1 MTHLTVREW
10 GDVRVGSVAEGSK
23 AFTDQQAIALC
34 NAARAHPNANRHG
47 TNILI
52 DRRDKLVAQQMVGVL
67 SAPGCSLEILPK
79 LDPDA
84 AEAVNVNAREADR
97 QSERVRLVQMLDV
110 AFELGLS
117 AGSADSMAHT
127 APSLLEILIANFA
140 EKLLTEV
147 RRGLPRRYLPCE
159 DQLSALRG
167 RLDVTRQFSRNA
179 VRPDRLACRFDQLEA
194 DTPLLRIVA
203 SAVPFLQRHARLQ
216 ENHRKLSELRHWL
229 HEVPRMPIAQLPWK
243 DVQITRANKRWGE
256 LHRLAE
262 LLLRRNWQS
271 VDRDV
276 NGALGIT
283 LLFPMNDLFEKYIA
297 MLLRRALAPH
307 RIKVLEQGGHRKCL
321 GQWAEGE
328 FLSTTAGRAFS
339 TKPDIR
345 LESDGQLL
353 AVIDTKWKK
362 MVAPTHKTHGLR
374 QSDVY
379 QLMAYARLYDGAD
392 VALLYPSLPG
402 QGEQRHTPF
411 GIAGGGERFDVMSV
425 DISMDRANVE
435 RQLASLCHWLAR
447 PTQTQ
452 PDGLLAS

>member
-10 GDVRVGSVAEGSK
+10 GDVRVESIAGRSK
-23 AFTDQQAIALC
+23 AFTDRQAIALC

-67 SAPGCSLEILPK
+67 SAPDCSLEILPK

-84 AEAVNVNAREADR
+84 PEAMDANACEAER
-97 QSERVRLVQMLDV
+97 QSARIRLVQMLDV

-117 AGSADSMAHT
+117 AGSGDSMAHT

-140 EKLLTEV
+140 DKLLTEV
-147 RRGLPRRYLPCE
+147 RRGLPRRYLQCE
-159 DQLSALRG
+159 NDLSALRG

-216 ENHRKLSELRHWL
+216 ENRRKLSELRHWL
-229 HEVPRMPIAQLPWK
+229 HEVPQMPIAQLPWK
-243 DVQITRANKRWGE
+243 DVRITRANKRWGE

-271 VDRDV
+271 VDRDT
-276 NGALGIT
+276 NGVLGIT
-283 LLFPMNDLFEKYIA
+283 LLFPMNDLFEKYVA
-297 MLLRRALAPH
+297 MLLRRALAPQG
-307 RIKVLEQGGHRKCL
+307 IKVLEQGGHRKCL
-321 GQWAEGE
+321 GQWSEGE
-328 FLSTTAGRAFS
+328 KLPTTEGQAFS

-345 LESDGQLL
+345 LEREGRLL

-362 MVAPTHKTHGLR
+362 MVAPTHKSHGLH
-374 QSDVY
+374 QGDVY

-402 QGEQRHTPF
+402 QGERHHAPY

-425 DISMDRANVE
+425 DVSAERADVE
-435 RQLASLCHWLAR
+435 RQLATLCQRFAR
-447 PTQTQ
+447 EAQT
-452 PDGLLAS
+452 PSN